1 MTPTEHTRHVED
13 VRVDFG
19 APGYHLRFDQPT
31 GPLER
36 GPVALAIAV
45 PDYDETLV
53 LENEQL
59 RAVGNGD
66 FTAIAGP
73 VERAYATVADGD
85 REVFLAAVRLA
96 AYNAYV
102 ALASRAG
109 VALPAA
115 PVAAGSIDPPGAASA
130 PVAIPAAIAGT
141 EQRSLF
147 AAPVPA
153 EKVAPSATDTG
164 TGDRASL
171 PDPPTVA
178 ASAPRPE
185 AAIAPVPL
193 VPGPSRA
200 PEVAPATAPPP
211 PPAPTGAAPAA
222 PSGGATTNPGPENP
236 TAPVIVARVAPSVPT
251 PGPLL
256 RFVAVRGPQG
266 LTQTITVEPAG
277 DRALVARAYAGAAA
291 IWAALG
297 VEVAHD
303 WSPAAAT
310 VSRMVALRERP
321 VEAGGTTIV
330 VTEDR
335 QGSARYVIATR
346 DTPGAGAAAIAGL
359 LAEAQAAFARPLE
372 RFIKPGGIAGKAVT
386 PKAPATSTKV
396 APSTKAPAQP
406 KRAPQARDAT
416 PSAAP
421 SAALPPAVATPAL
434 VTTGEVVAPVAP
446 ATPAVVQRNLF

>member
-1 MTPTEHTRHVED
+1 MTPTEHSRHVED

-19 APGYHLRFDQPT
+19 APVYHLRFDQPT

-109 VALPAA
+109 VTLPAA
-115 PVAAGSIDPPGAASA
+115 PVAGGSIDPPGAASA
-130 PVAIPAAIAGT
+130 PVAIHAAIAGT

-164 TGDRASL
+164 TGDRGAI
-171 PDPPTVA
+171 PDLPTVA

-185 AAIAPVPL
+185 AVIAPVPL
-193 VPGPSRA
+193 VPGPSLA

-222 PSGGATTNPGPENP
+222 PSGGATTDPGPENP
-236 TAPVIVARVAPSVPT
+236 TAPVIVARAAPSVPT

-291 IWAALG
+291 IWVALG
-297 VEVAHD
+297 VEEAHA

-346 DTPGAGAAAIAGL
+346 DTPGAGVAAIAGL

-386 PKAPATSTKV
+386 PKAPATSTN
-396 APSTKAPAQP
+396 APAQP

-421 SAALPPAVATPAL
+421 SAALPSAVATPAL